1 MNEGVFISLRVDK
14 EMADASQSPYGP
26 GEILSIALDTYDFLA
41 RRTEEARKKENS
53 KVEATK
59 RALKAAKDRI
69 FKKGSN

>member
-26 GEILSIALDTYDFLA
+26 GEILSIAPDTYDLLA
-41 RRTEEARKKENS
+41 RRTKEARKKENS

-59 RALKAAKDRI
+59 RALKAAKGRI
-69 FKKGSN
+69 FEKGSN